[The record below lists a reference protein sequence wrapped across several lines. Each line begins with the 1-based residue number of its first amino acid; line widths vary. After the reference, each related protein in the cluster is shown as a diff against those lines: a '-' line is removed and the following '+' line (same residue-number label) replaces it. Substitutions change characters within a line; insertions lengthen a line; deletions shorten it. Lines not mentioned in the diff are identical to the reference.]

1 MAQIIGLPK
10 LSPTMEEGILV
21 RWVKKEGD
29 KVQPGDLIAEVETD
43 KANMDF
49 NLEDEGVL
57 LKLLVKEG
65 DTVKLGAPV
74 AILGEEGEDV
84 SKLVSEAGAGGGV
97 PAGAKE
103 ERKQE
108 AAPAD
113 DAKPAAE
120 PKQKPAPAKAKAKAQ
135 KSAET
140 AEAAETADTAADEAE
155 TQKVEKPATTQKAE
169 KAEKPD
175 KADKADKAEKPD
187 KADKAEKPEKAA
199 AKPNG
204 GSKLLASPLAKSLA
218 IELGVDL
225 RQVKGSGPGGRIVER
240 DVKAAAAGVAE
251 PEYDVAD
258 HEATAVTPLPDL
270 AEVVD
275 GPPPAGSEES
285 ATRAIEVFKGKFG
298 PLALQEPSDEY
309 VDKPLTA
316 VRKTIAS
323 RLSQAKREM
332 PHFRLTATVD
342 AGPLADF
349 RQRLNQLLGDRG
361 KVSFNDLIL
370 KGAALALRRVPECNA
385 AFMGD
390 SIRYYTRVHMG
401 FAVAL
406 ETGLI
411 TPIIR
416 NADLKGIGV
425 ISGEVRD
432 LVDRA
437 KRRQLKAHEIQ
448 GATFTVS
455 NLGMFGIE
463 QFDAILNPPA
473 ACILAVGRIQRIP
486 VVDNDRIVIGDRLN
500 LTMSCDHRAVDG
512 ALGAR
517 YMDELRDI
525 LERPESLAL

>member
-84 SKLVSEAGAGGGV
+84 SKLVSQAASAGGAAAPP
-97 PAGAKE
+97 PAAASQ
-103 ERKQE
+103 ERTVE
-108 AAPAD
+108 AAPAA
-113 DAKPAAE
+113 DAQPPAEPKEQPAEKPARAEKPAA
-120 PKQKPAPAKAKAKAQ
+120 K
-135 KSAET
+135 
-140 AEAAETADTAADEAE
+140 AAD
-155 TQKVEKPATTQKAE
+155 
-169 KAEKPD
+169 
-175 KADKADKAEKPD
+175 
-187 KADKAEKPEKAA
+187 
-199 AKPNG
+199 G
-204 GSKLLASPLAKSLA
+204 GNSGTGKLLASPLAKSLA

-251 PEYDVAD
+251 PTYDVAD
-258 HEATAVTPLPDL
+258 HEATAVTPLP
-270 AEVVD
+270 EVLH
-275 GPPPAGSEES
+275 GPPPSSDES

-298 PLALQEPSDEY
+298 PLALKDASDEY
-309 VDKPLTA
+309 VDKALTPA
-316 VRKTIAS
+316 RKTIAS
-323 RLSQAKREM
+323 RLAQAKREM
-332 PHFRLTATVD
+332 PHFRLTASVD
-342 AGPLADF
+342 AGPLGDF

-390 SIRYYTRVHMG
+390 SIRFYTRVHLG
-401 FAVAL
+401 VAVAL

-411 TPIIR
+411 TPVVR

-425 ISGEVRD
+425 ISAEVRD
-432 LVDRA
+432 MVDRA
-437 KRRQLKAHEIQ
+437 KRRQLKAAEIQ

-455 NLGMFGIE
+455 NLGMYGID
-463 QFDAILNPPA
+463 QFDAIINPPA
-473 ACILAVGRIQRIP
+473 ACILAIGRIQRVP
-486 VVDNDRIVIGDRLN
+486 VVENDRIVIGDRLN
-500 LTMSCDHRAVDG
+500 LTLSCDHRAVDG

>member
-113 DAKPAAE
+113 DAKPVAE
-120 PKQKPAPAKAKAKAQ
+120 PKAKAAEKPAAKPAPAKAKAQ
-135 KSAET
+135 KEP
-140 AEAAETADTAADEAE
+140 EATDEAE
-155 TQKVEKPATTQKAE
+155 TQKVEKPAK
-169 KAEKPD
+169 
-175 KADKADKAEKPD
+175 
-187 KADKAEKPEKAA
+187 
-199 AKPNG
+199 AKPAGKKSENSVG
-204 GSKLLASPLAKSLA
+204 GARGGDEVSTRERESAGGGKLLASPLAKSLA

-298 PLALQEPSDEY
+298 PLALQEASDEY

-332 PHFRLTATVD
+332 PHYRLTATVD

-425 ISGEVRD
+425 ISAEVRD
-432 LVDRA
+432 LVDRG

-455 NLGMFGIE
+455 NLGMFGID
-463 QFDAILNPPA
+463 QFDAIINPPA

-486 VVDNDRIVIGDRLN
+486 VVENDRIVIGDRLN

-525 LERPESLAL
+525 IERPESLAL

>member
-84 SKLVSEAGAGGGV
+84 SELVSEAGAGGGAAAEKK
-97 PAGAKE
+97 PAEAK
-103 ERKQE
+103 
-108 AAPAD
+108 AD
-113 DAKPAAE
+113 KKAAE
-120 PKQKPAPAKAKAKAQ
+120 PPDGEKPQAEKEAPAQKAKAEK
-135 KSAET
+135 KPAE
-140 AEAAETADTAADEAE
+140 
-155 TQKVEKPATTQKAE
+155 EKPTKEEPEGDEGSSGSTTTSTGRAV
-169 KAEKPD
+169 
-175 KADKADKAEKPD
+175 
-187 KADKAEKPEKAA
+187 
-199 AKPNG
+199 
-204 GSKLLASPLAKSLA
+204 LASPLAKSLA
-218 IELGVDL
+218 IDLGVDL
-225 RQVKGSGPGGRIVER
+225 RQVKGTGPGGRIVER
-240 DVKAAAAGVAE
+240 DVKSAAAGVAE
-251 PEYDVAD
+251 REYEVAD
-258 HEATAVTPLPDL
+258 HEATAVTPVPNLGGRP
-270 AEVVD
+270 
-275 GPPPAGSEES
+275 GGSDES
-285 ATRAIEVFKGKFG
+285 ATRAIEVFKGTVG
-298 PLALQEPSDEY
+298 PLAVKGQSDEY
-309 VDKPLTA
+309 VDRPLTA
-316 VRKTIAS
+316 VRKTIAQ
-323 RLSQAKREM
+323 RLVQAKREM
-332 PHFRLTATVD
+332 PHYRLTATID

-361 KVSFNDLIL
+361 KVSFNDLLL
-370 KGAALALRRVPECNA
+370 KGAALALRRVPECNV

-390 SIRYYTRVHMG
+390 AIRYYTRVHMG

-406 ETGLI
+406 EQGLL

-425 ISGEVRD
+425 ISAEVRD

-437 KRRQLKAHEIQ
+437 KRRQLKTHEIQ

-455 NLGMFGIE
+455 NLGMFGID
-463 QFDAILNPPA
+463 QFDAIINPPA
-473 ACILAVGRIQRIP
+473 ACILAIGRIQRVP
-486 VVDNDRIVIGDRLN
+486 VVENDRIVIGDRLS
-500 LTMSCDHRAVDG
+500 LTLSCDHRAVDG

-517 YMDELRDI
+517 YMDELREI